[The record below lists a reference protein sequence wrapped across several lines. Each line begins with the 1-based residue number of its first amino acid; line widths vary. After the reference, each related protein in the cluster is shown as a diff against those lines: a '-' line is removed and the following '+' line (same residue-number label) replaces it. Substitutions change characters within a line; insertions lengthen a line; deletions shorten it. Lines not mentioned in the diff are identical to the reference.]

1 MIDSSKNK
9 RIAKNTLVLYVR
21 MLFLMVINLYTSRV
35 ILSALGVDDF
45 GIYNV
50 VGGFV
55 ALFAIVSRSL
65 SGAESRFLNYAM
77 GSGDKERV
85 KTTFS
90 STVTIQILLACI
102 VAILAEAIGV
112 WFLNNKMVIPQ
123 DRLVAANWC
132 FQLSVLTFC
141 YNLFAVPYNAAI
153 IAHERMSIF
162 AYVSIIE
169 GAAKLGISYLIFCS
183 PIDKLV
189 FYAILLCLLQII
201 IRELYRSYCK
211 KNFEE
216 CTYKFIYDK
225 NFLKELLSYAGW
237 GYIGSTAEV
246 LRNQGINVL
255 INLFFGPA
263 INAARAIANQ
273 VLHAVDGF
281 INNFMV
287 AVRPQMVQSYAAGNI
302 IYVNDLII
310 KSSKFSYYLFLILSL
325 PIIFNTDALL
335 HLWLKVVPDQC
346 AIFIQLTLVFTMI
359 TILYRPISIAQAATG
374 KIRDYQIVVSG
385 VQLLNLPI
393 SYCCLKLGCPVVI
406 VLVVAIV
413 LAMIVLFLSMYMIKR
428 IMPFNA
434 MAFTRQVLLRVLL
447 VTIMAIIVPS
457 LISSFLPHNLFWL
470 IMGILICLFSTVFWV
485 YVVGCNNQ
493 EKNYFI
499 HMATNIWNSLLSK
512 KKFK

>member
-1 MIDSSKNK
+1 MIDPSKNK
-9 RIAKNTLVLYVR
+9 RIVKNTLVLYVR
-21 MLFLMVINLYTSRV
+21 MLLLMVITLYTSRV
-35 ILSALGVDDF
+35 ILDALGVEDY

-65 SGAESRFLNYAM
+65 SGAESRFLNFAM
-77 GSGDKERV
+77 GTDDQERV

-90 STVTIQILLACI
+90 SIVTIQVFLALI
-102 VAILAEAIGV
+102 VAILAEAFGV

-123 DRLVAANWC
+123 DRLYAANWC

-153 IAHERMSIF
+153 IAHEKMKVF

-169 GAAKLGISYLIFCS
+169 GIAKLAISYLIFCS
-183 PIDKLV
+183 PIDRLV
-189 FYAILLCLLQII
+189 FYAILLCLLQIV
-201 IRELYRSYCK
+201 IREMYRRFCIK
-211 KNFEE
+211 HFEE
-216 CTYKFIYDK
+216 CKYKFIYDK

-302 IYVNDLII
+302 KYVNELII
-310 KSSKFSYYLFLILSL
+310 MSSKFSYYLFLILSL
-325 PIIFNTDALL
+325 PILFKTDDLL
-335 HLWLKVVPDQC
+335 HIWLKVVPDQC
-346 AIFIQLTLVFTMI
+346 VVFVQLTLVFTMI

-374 KIRDYQIVVSG
+374 KIRDYQLVVSG

-393 SYCCLKLGCPVVI
+393 SYCCLKFGCHVSV

-413 LAMIVLFLSMYMIKR
+413 LAIIVLFLSMYMLSR
-428 IMPFNA
+428 IMQFNTR
-434 MAFTRQVLLRVLL
+434 AFIRQVLIRVVI
-447 VTIMAIIVPS
+447 VTIIA
-457 LISSFLPHNLFWL
+457 LLFA
-470 IMGILICLFSTVFWV
+470 ILICRLLPHSIFGLFMAMMICFFSTTLSV
-485 YVVGCNNQ
+485 YIFGCNNQ
-493 EKNYFI
+493 ERNSVI
-499 HMATNIWNSLLSK
+499 HTAKKMWSSMIK
-512 KKFK
+512 KKV

>member
-1 MIDSSKNK
+1 MIDSSKTK
-9 RIAKNTLVLYVR
+9 RIFKNTLVLYVR
-21 MLFLMVINLYTSRV
+21 MLFLMVITLYTSRV
-35 ILSALGVDDF
+35 ILDALGVEDY

-77 GSGDKERV
+77 GTDDKERV

-90 STVTIQILLACI
+90 SIVTIQVFLAI
-102 VAILAEAIGV
+102 VVAILAEAIGV
-112 WFLNNKMVIPQ
+112 WFLNNKMVIPH

-153 IAHERMSIF
+153 IAHEKMKVF
-162 AYVSIIE
+162 AYVSIVE
-169 GAAKLGISYLIFCS
+169 GIAKLAISYLIFCS

-189 FYAILLCLLQII
+189 FYAILLCLLQIVV
-201 IRELYRSYCK
+201 REMYRHYCLSH
-211 KNFEE
+211 FEE
-216 CTYKFIYDK
+216 CKYKFVYDK
-225 NFLKELLSYAGW
+225 SLLRELISYAGW
-237 GYIGSTAEV
+237 GYIGSTADV

-263 INAARAIANQ
+263 INAARAISNQ

-281 INNFMV
+281 INTFMV

-302 IYVNDLII
+302 NYVNELII
-310 KSSKFSYYLFLILSL
+310 MSTKFSYYLFLILSL

-335 HLWLKVVPDQC
+335 HLWLKVVPDHC
-346 AIFIQLTLVFTMI
+346 AIFVQLTLVFAMI
-359 TILYRPISIAQAATG
+359 TILSRPISIAQAATG
-374 KIRDYQIVVSG
+374 KIRDYQLVVSG

-393 SYCCLKLGCPVVI
+393 SYCCLRFGCDVAV

-413 LAMIVLFLSMYMIKR
+413 LAIIVIFLSMFMIRR
-428 IMPFNA
+428 IMQFNV
-434 MAFTRQVLLRVLL
+434 MIFVRQVLLKVLC
-447 VTIMAIIVPS
+447 VTTIS
-457 LISSFLPHNLFWL
+457 LIIPTLIHFFLPHNKFWL
-470 IMGILICLFSTVFWV
+470 FMGILFCLFTTVLFV
-485 YVVGCNNQ
+485 FIIGCNNQ
-493 EKNYFI
+493 ERSYVI
-499 HMATNIWNSLLSK
+499 HTIK
-512 KKFK
+512 KHI